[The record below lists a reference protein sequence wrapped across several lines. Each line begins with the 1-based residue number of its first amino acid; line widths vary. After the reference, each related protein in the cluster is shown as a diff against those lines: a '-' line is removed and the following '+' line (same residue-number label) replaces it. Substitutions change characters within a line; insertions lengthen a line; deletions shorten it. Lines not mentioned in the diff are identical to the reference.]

1 MELQTALTET
11 LRQDADSH
19 NAKQIDIQSIYFQQ
33 GRDIAKAYVE
43 VMKSYA
49 RLDAKSGKYEQD
61 GDYAVVS
68 GFCRLEEHH
77 FGDMLLKRTQK
88 QNFWTAKW
96 HETVMLRVKQRD
108 LFDAFCTGFAEF
120 CKKENIRIGELCAL
134 VRTKDGGL
142 EQRPFPVE
150 TVLPEYTEAVGYP
163 YQIRF

>member
-1 MELQTALTET
+1 MELRTVLTET
-11 LRQDADSH
+11 LRRDAASH
-19 NAKQIDIQSIYFQQ
+19 TAKQIDIQSIYFQQ
-33 GRDIAKAYVE
+33 GRDIAKAYIE

-77 FGDMLLKRTQK
+77 FGNMLLKRTQK

-96 HETVMLRVKQRD
+96 HETVTLRVKQSD
-108 LFDAFCTGFAEF
+108 LFDAFCTSFAEF
-120 CKKENIRIGELCAL
+120 CREENIRIGDLCAL
-134 VRTKDGGL
+134 VRTKEGKL

-150 TVLPEYTEAVGYP
+150 TVLPEYTEAIGFP
-163 YQIRF
+163 YQVRF

>member
-1 MELQTALTET
+1 MELQMGLTET
-11 LRQDADSH
+11 LRQDAESH
-19 NAKQIDIQSIYFQQ
+19 TAKQIDIQSIYFQQ
-33 GRDIAKAYVE
+33 GREIAQTYVS

-49 RLDAKSGKYEQD
+49 RLDAQSGKYAQD
-61 GDYAVVS
+61 GDYAVVT

-77 FGDMLLKRTQK
+77 FGDMILKRTQK

-96 HETVMLRVKQRD
+96 HETVTLRVKQSD
-108 LFDAFCTGFAEF
+108 LFAAFCTSFAEF
-120 CKKENIRIGELCAL
+120 CRDENIRIGELCAL
-134 VRTKDGGL
+134 VRTKDGRL

>member
-1 MELQTALTET
+1 MELRTVLTET
-11 LRQDADSH
+11 LRRDAASH
-19 NAKQIDIQSIYFQQ
+19 TAKQIDIQSIYFQQ
-33 GRDIAKAYVE
+33 GRDIARAYIE

-61 GDYAVVS
+61 GDYAVVT

-77 FGDMLLKRTQK
+77 FGNILVKRTQK
-88 QNFWTAKW
+88 QNFWTSKW
-96 HETVMLRVKQRD
+96 HETVTLRVKQSD
-108 LFDAFCTGFAEF
+108 LFAAFCTSFAEF
-120 CKKENIRIGELCAL
+120 CKNENIRIGELCAL

-150 TVLPEYTEAVGYP
+150 TVLPVYTEAVGYP

>member
-1 MELQTALTET
+1 MELRTVLTET
-11 LRQDADSH
+11 LRRDADSH
-19 NAKQIDIQSIYFQQ
+19 TAKQIDIQSIYFQQ
-33 GRDIAKAYVE
+33 GRDIAKAYIE

-77 FGDMLLKRTQK
+77 FEMLLKRTQK

-96 HETVMLRVKQRD
+96 HETVSLRVKQRD
-108 LFDAFCTGFAEF
+108 LFDAFCTSFAEF
-120 CKKENIRIGELCAL
+120 CRSENIRIGDLCAL
-134 VRTKDGGL
+134 VRTKDGKL